1 MRAEPSKRFTKR
13 LCNEF
18 SMATIYNTQEQEIMT
33 KGGEKLSWILTE
45 LSEHLRPGMSHHDIE
60 MKCRALIE
68 MVGAKS
74 GTIGYQT
81 RKSDPPFPAATCISV
96 NSHVAHG
103 IGYQNE
109 TVIQEG
115 DLVSLDVIIVW
126 KGMFVDICRSY
137 LVGESVPERKKLLQ
151 CSRACTNAAIK
162 AAIVGNTTDHIGRAA
177 EKVAKSYG
185 FDTVKEL
192 GGHGV
197 GREIHME
204 PFVPSF
210 GGSGYA
216 TKLEEGMILAIEP
229 IVTAGGWEIKMLSD
243 GWTFQTKD
251 GSDTSQFEETVL
263 ITKDGPKILTR
274 DR

>member
-1 MRAEPSKRFTKR
+1 MV
-13 LCNEF
+13 
-18 SMATIYNTQEQEIMT
+18 TIYNEDEIQIM
-33 KGGEKLSWILTE
+33 KEGGEKL
-45 LSEHLRPGMSHHDIE
+45 
-60 MKCRALIE
+60 ALV
-68 MVGAKS
+68 MDGLQAFLKA
-74 GTIGYQT
+74 G
-81 RKSDPPFPAATCISV
+81 V

-103 IGYQNE
+103 IGYENE

-126 KGMFVDICRSY
+126 KGMFIDNCRSY
-137 LVGESVPERKKLLQ
+137 LVGESTQERKKLLE
-151 CSRACTNAAIK
+151 CSYEATQAAIK
-162 AAIVGNTTDHIGRAA
+162 AAVIGNTTNDIGVAA
-177 EKVAKSYG
+177 EQCAKSYG
-185 FDTVKEL
+185 FKTVKEL

-197 GREIHME
+197 GKKIHME

-216 TKLEEGMILAIEP
+216 EPLKEGMILAIEP
-229 IVTAGGWEIKMLSD
+229 IITAGDWRIKLLDD

-263 ITKDGPKILTR
+263 ITKDGPVVLTQ